1 MTQGQKMAALG
12 LGAALVLGIAGKANA
27 AGHYHGSSAHAAG
40 TSKAAARAIAYA
52 RHQLGKPYCWAGT
65 GQCPNPPYTGY
76 DCSGLVMEAWA
87 HAGVSIP
94 RTAAGQYAG
103 LHHVRHPE
111 PGDLVFAP
119 GADGTWASPGHV
131 ALVISGGRVIQAYST
146 GVPIEVSTL
155 SQFSAGS
162 GGIIGYARPGGA

>member
-1 MTQGQKMAALG
+1 
-12 LGAALVLGIAGKANA
+12 
-27 AGHYHGSSAHAAG
+27 
-40 TSKAAARAIAYA
+40 
-52 RHQLGKPYCWAGT
+52 
-65 GQCPNPPYTGY
+65 
-76 DCSGLVMEAWA
+76 MEAWA

-131 ALVISGGRVIQAYST
+131 ALVIGGGRVIQAYST
-146 GVPIEVSTL
+146 GVPIEVSTI

-162 GGIIGYARPGGA
+162 GGIIGYARPGGS